1 MKAENEIP
9 EFFRKADVATI
20 YKGKG
25 EKCDLTNDRGIFIVT
40 IFRSI
45 LMKMIYIDKYDEID
59 SNMSDSQ
66 VGGRK
71 GKNIR
76 NHIWV
81 INGIICDVLSSKS
94 RNPIDVQIF
103 DYRQCFDSLWLEECM
118 NDLYSAGLKD
128 DKFALLYNANSDVKV
143 AVKTPVGKTSRGTIT
158 NAITQGDVFGPL
170 LCSNQVDTFGKE
182 CLEQHKYTYL
192 YKNEVEIPPLG
203 MVDDL
208 ICVSECGFQTSMI
221 NSFIK
226 FKTDSKK
233 LQFGVSKCKKMHI
246 GKYCEDFKCQ
256 NLMVDSWEE
265 VEVKNDE
272 TGITQIEDTFVGE
285 ELMEEKDDEK
295 YLGDVI
301 SNDGRNLKNIKA
313 RIAKGKG
320 IVSKIMT
327 ILEGIPFGNH
337 YFEVA
342 IMLRNSLLVSSML
355 CNSEAW
361 YNVTAAEINLLE
373 TVDLQLLRAI
383 TRAPKSTPKE
393 MLFLELGCIPFSEMI
408 RQRRLGFLYYILHES
423 PESLVYQF
431 FQTQYKNRTSKD
443 WVTTILKDLDEV
455 KLGVTIE
462 QIKIM
467 KKSTYMR
474 MLKTSIEKKA
484 LMELQNRKSNHSKV
498 SHLHHFGIKMQ
509 KYLLPN
515 NLKMTQEECQLIF
528 KLRCRVTEV
537 KTNMKG
543 SYENFQCDLCNN
555 EEETQEHVLNCMKI
569 VSMRNEKDVINK
581 LEKIYNGKVREQIN
595 VARVFKENMDIRK
608 KILSEMKVR

>member
-1 MKAENEIP
+1 MET
-9 EFFRKADVATI
+9 FT
-20 YKGKG
+20 
-25 EKCDLTNDRGIFIVT
+25 RG
-40 IFRSI
+40 
-45 LMKMIYIDKYDEID
+45 
-59 SNMSDSQ
+59 
-66 VGGRK
+66 
-71 GKNIR
+71 
-76 NHIWV
+76 
-81 INGIICDVLSSKS
+81 C
-94 RNPIDVQIF
+94 
-103 DYRQCFDSLWLEECM
+103 
-118 NDLYSAGLKD
+118 
-128 DKFALLYNANSDVKV
+128 
-143 AVKTPVGKTSRGTIT
+143 
-158 NAITQGDVFGPL
+158 
-170 LCSNQVDTFGKE
+170 
-182 CLEQHKYTYL
+182 
-192 YKNEVEIPPLG
+192 
-203 MVDDL
+203 
-208 ICVSECGFQTSMI
+208 
-221 NSFIK
+221 
-226 FKTDSKK
+226 
-233 LQFGVSKCKKMHI
+233 
-246 GKYCEDFKCQ
+246 

-272 TGITQIEDTFVGE
+272 TGITKIEDTFVGE
-285 ELMEEKDDEK
+285 ELMEEKDNEK
-295 YLGDVI
+295 YLGDV
-301 SNDGRNLKNIKA
+301 
-313 RIAKGKG
+313 
-320 IVSKIMT
+320 
-327 ILEGIPFGNH
+327 IPFGNH

-498 SHLHHFGIKMQ
+498 SHLQHFGIKMQ

-515 NLKMTQEECQLIF
+515 NFKMTQEECQLIF